1 MKQDYLHHIPGRI
14 RIRTRLLKRNSAR
27 ALALEQLIASIP
39 GVRSI
44 DLNALTGSATLRY
57 SPAEVQGAQIIE
69 ALASAGYIDPSR
81 AVSSDYYLDVAA
93 SRAGRAM
100 ADVAAGAVLDWL
112 VGRGSLG
119 VLAAII

>member
-14 RIRTRLLKRNSAR
+14 RIRTRLLKRNATR
-27 ALALEQLIASIP
+27 GLALEELLASFSGI
-39 GVRSI
+39 RSI
-44 DLNALTGSATLRY
+44 ELNALTGSATLRY
-57 SPAEVQGAQIIE
+57 SPQEVEGAQIIE
-69 ALASAGYIDPSR
+69 ALATAGYIDPSR
-81 AVSSDYYLDVAA
+81 AISSDYYLDVAA